1 MRHPRVSAPWGS
13 LGVSRGF
20 FSQERERGQIG
31 SRGVPPLPPPHRL
44 AAPPPSPLEIQV
56 MAELG
61 LPALQRSP
69 G

>member
-1 MRHPRVSAPWGS
+1 MRHPQGSAPWGS
-13 LGVSRGF
+13 LGISRGF
-20 FSQERERGQIG
+20 CPRRGNG
-31 SRGVPPLPPPHRL
+31 DKLAAVVFLLSPL